1 MDTDYLFILAGS
13 LAVPEILLWE
23 HAERAWEGTET
34 VYELAFGHASPAL
47 GTVDVYYA
55 PTGTAPVTGAAIG
68 TLSFGERLA
77 EMEFESAEY
86 ELTLTVPG
94 DPLMILYQSTP
105 VTNPGGITLIDIFLD
120 ADPSITSSVSV
131 RQLTPGGGAAELF
144 DARFPPTV
152 QLLNAAF
159 GTGNVDLVI
168 DSDFANPVISN
179 VPFGTVSADT
189 VVPTETRLYSFTPP
203 NSTTVLYEQDV
214 VARQGTRYLL
224 ILQGEVGDIGPTLV
238 TSLRRSLATEA
249 LIRFSN
255 ASFNAQAIDIYLTT
269 DGALPED
276 TLPIVSALPFSLA
289 TGFERPAAGDY
300 ELTITPS
307 GESTI
312 LASPLAIQLVVGDV
326 VEFVI
331 LDAADPSI
339 VSILEFTNVP

>member
-1 MDTDYLFILAGS
+1 
-13 LAVPEILLWE
+13 
-23 HAERAWEGTET
+23 
-34 VYELAFGHASPAL
+34 
-47 GTVDVYYA
+47 
-55 PTGTAPVTGAAIG
+55 
-68 TLSFGERLA
+68 
-77 EMEFESAEY
+77 
-86 ELTLTVPG
+86 
-94 DPLMILYQSTP
+94 MILYQSTP

-276 TLPIVSALPFSLA
+276 TLPIVSALSFSLA